1 MITTGKEKRD
11 KIQSCLGQSFCPGVK
26 KTAEGYEF
34 TLEVPQGSNASLI
47 LYGQDE
53 NLSRREILE
62 KSVFEK
68 NFSDVSFERY
78 SRGPEF
84 VRALFIM
91 FVLDCQR
98 GIWLKAL

>member
-53 NLSRREILE
+53 NQNIEIPFSEESREGSLLSVRVKGIREEI
-62 KSVFEK
+62 KY
-68 NFSDVSFERY
+68 NFQIDGQIIQD
-78 SRGPEF
+78 SRA
-84 VRALFIM
+84 R
-91 FVLDCQR
+91 
-98 GIWLKAL
+98 

>member
-53 NLSRREILE
+53 KFPFLRKAE
-62 KSVFEK
+62 KEACF
-68 NFSDVSFERY
+68 
-78 SRGPEF
+78 
-84 VRALFIM
+84 
-91 FVLDCQR
+91 Q
-98 GIWLKAL
+98 